1 MVRQTRGV
9 NFFARGAGLVIIE
22 LISPYHLLKSM
33 TNQSEICARFA
44 QFEKVPDWIL
54 CFVITAGFFFTAK
67 CTCSIHSGLKKFPF
81 GGRRREC
88 RAAHRTAS

>member
-33 TNQSEICARFA
+33 TNQSEIS
-44 QFEKVPDWIL
+44 L
-54 CFVITAGFFFTAK
+54 N
-67 CTCSIHSGLKKFPF
+67 LKKYLTGYSASLSRQDFF
-81 GGRRREC
+81 SRQS
-88 RAAHRTAS
+88 AHARSIRG